1 MGGSGD
7 GVVVVGVDG
16 VVGVGDA
23 TSALILPPRK
33 SSMSPV
39 APSRSF
45 DEAVMT
51 FELDA
56 RRTQPFSRV
65 LMSSCRWI
73 SLLHVPLRNSH
84 KLARNAPKRPERI
97 EKPARFCSRN
107 HYPATS
113 TSGNGLRRFEQ
124 RPSSTKLALRGPSL
138 SSSLSLSLQSYQA
151 PPDNMRTV
159 PSRATGV

>member
-33 SSMSPV
+33 GSMSPV

-56 RRTQPFSRV
+56 RRKDAALFSCIDVELSVDLAVARAVAQQPQT
-65 LMSSCRWI
+65 C
-73 SLLHVPLRNSH
+73 
-84 KLARNAPKRPERI
+84 
-97 EKPARFCSRN
+97 
-107 HYPATS
+107 T
-113 TSGNGLRRFEQ
+113 
-124 RPSSTKLALRGPSL
+124 
-138 SSSLSLSLQSYQA
+138 
-151 PPDNMRTV
+151 
-159 PSRATGV
+159 

>member
-1 MGGSGD
+1 MD

-16 VVGVGDA
+16 VVVVGDA

-56 RRTQPFSRV
+56 RRKDAALFSRV

-84 KLARNAPKRPERI
+84 KLARNAPKRPQRI
-97 EKPARFCSRN
+97 EKPARCCSCN
-107 HYPATS
+107 HYPSTS
-113 TSGNGLRRFEQ
+113 TSGNGLRLSNV
-124 RPSSTKLALRGPSL
+124 RPLKLTLRVSL
-138 SSSLSLSLQSYQA
+138 SSTFSLSAKLPGPA
-151 PPDNMRTV
+151 
-159 PSRATGV
+159 